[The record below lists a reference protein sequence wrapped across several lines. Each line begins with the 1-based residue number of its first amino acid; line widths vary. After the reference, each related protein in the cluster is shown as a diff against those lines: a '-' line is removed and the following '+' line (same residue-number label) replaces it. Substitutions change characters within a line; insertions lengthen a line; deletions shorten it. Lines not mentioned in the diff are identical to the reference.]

1 MYKLA
6 LSPDLLDISY
16 KGHGLPAPHTGE
28 NIDFDLIENNLQKLD
43 MDYIKSIDWRKYN
56 EGFIIKRG

>member
-1 MYKLA
+1 MHLIRKLYKLA

-43 MDYIKSIDWRKYN
+43 MDYIKKYRL
-56 EGFIIKRG
+56 EEV